1 MSSPDGDDD
10 FVGVGGP
17 GERFAVL
24 VVFYEIA
31 VDGGLEVD
39 DRMKSAALE
48 ATLRQCCEEALDRVE
63 SRARGRREVEG
74 ETQMAV
80 EPGTHFGLVGGVAE
94 ADKLLVA
101 VPLHVL
107 AALPSSTLRAANSVV
122 VPFRL

>member
-24 VVFYEIA
+24 VVFYEI
-31 VDGGLEVD
+31 DGGLEVD

-48 ATLRQCCEEALDRVE
+48 ATFRQCCEEALDRVE

>member
-1 MSSPDGDDD
+1 MSSPDGGDD

-17 GERFAVL
+17 AERFAVL
-24 VVFYEIA
+24 VLFYEVA

-74 ETQMAV
+74 ETQIAV
-80 EPGTHFGLVGGVAE
+80 EPGTHFGLVGGVVVEDDVDGRAGRYLGLDGVAE
-94 ADKLLVA
+94 A
-101 VPLHVL
+101 
-107 AALPSSTLRAANSVV
+107 AACSCRWRCRRA
-122 VPFRL
+122 R